1 MSLPIAPVLGILAD
15 NLERR
20 KSVLPLSRRNATGW
34 AAGLGLPKG
43 GETVIYTGHMYQIM
57 PALMSLEKLTS
68 MFEDHWIAKY
78 FGIGRMVNKHVNV
91 SWFTPRADSTERRAY
106 DARLVNIVRL
116 LRAADVNELGYLYA
130 EELYAGALIHDLG
143 GDDVFEQQACRL
155 HEMLRKRGVK
165 RVITVDPH
173 TTDMLRNVYPKVVPG
188 YDLEVKSYLEVL
200 AERKPEPRSELEG
213 DVVIHDSC
221 IYARS
226 LDVVEQPRWLLENA
240 GATVRE
246 PEYSGKLTFCCG
258 GPAESLF
265 PSRACQIAR
274 RRMEQLAR
282 TGHEV
287 AAMCPICLANLRN
300 AAEGKGV
307 TVRDIS
313 EYLVRAYGGSSHGE
327 AWSSPSPARGPGATS
342 TA

>member
-1 MSLPIAPVLGILAD
+1 MPLPIAPVLGVLAD

-20 KSVLPLSRRNATGW
+20 KSVLPLSRRSATGW

-43 GETVIYTGHMYQIM
+43 GETVLYTGHMYQIM

-78 FGIGRMVNKHVNV
+78 FGLGRMVNKHFNA
-91 SWFTPRADSTERRAY
+91 SWFAPRADPMKRRAY
-106 DARLVNIVRL
+106 DARLRNIVRL
-116 LRAADVNELGYLYA
+116 LRATDVKELGYLYG

-143 GDDVFEQQACRL
+143 VDDVFAHHARRL
-155 HEMLRKRGVK
+155 HDMLRKRGVK

-200 AERKPEPRSELEG
+200 AERKPEPRSGLEQ

-226 LDVVEQPRWLLENA
+226 LDVVEEPRWLLENA

-246 PEYSGKLTFCCG
+246 PECSGKLTFCCG

-265 PSRACQIAR
+265 PSRARQIAG

-313 EYLVRAYGGSSHGE
+313 EYLVGAYDGSSH
-327 AWSSPSPARGPGATS
+327 W
-342 TA
+342 

>member
-1 MSLPIAPVLGILAD
+1 MPLPIAPVLGVLAD

-20 KSVLPLSRRNATGW
+20 KSVLPLSRRSATGW
-34 AAGLGLPKG
+34 AAGLGLPRG
-43 GETVIYTGHMYQIM
+43 GKTVLYTGHMYQIM

-78 FGIGRMVNKHVNV
+78 FGIGRMVNKHVNG
-91 SWFTPRADSTERRAY
+91 SWFAPRADPMERRAY
-106 DARLVNIVRL
+106 DARLRNIVRL
-116 LRAADVNELGYLYA
+116 LRATDVKELGYLYG

-143 GDDVFEQQACRL
+143 VDDVFEHQARRL

-173 TTDMLRNVYPKVVPG
+173 TTDMLRNVYPRFVPEFAV
-188 YDLEVKSYLEVL
+188 EVRSYLEVL
-200 AERKPEPRSELEG
+200 ADRKPEPKHELGSE
-213 DVVIHDSC
+213 VVIHDSC

-226 LDVVEQPRWLLENA
+226 LDMVEEPRWLLENA
-240 GATVRE
+240 GASVRE

-265 PSRACQIAR
+265 PSRAGQIAA

-282 TGHEV
+282 TGHDV

-300 AAEGKGV
+300 AAEGKAV

-313 EYLVRAYGGSSHGE
+313 EYLVRAYDGSSHGE
-327 AWSSPSPARGPGATS
+327 AWSSPSRARGPSVTS

>member
-1 MSLPIAPVLGILAD
+1 MPLPIAPVLGILAD

-20 KSVLPLSRRNATGW
+20 KSVLPLSRRRATGW

-43 GETVIYTGHMYQIM
+43 GGTVLYTGHMYQII

-78 FGIGRMVNKHVNV
+78 FSIGRMMNKHVNV
-91 SWFTPRADSTERRAY
+91 SWFAPRVDSMERRAY
-106 DARLVNIVRL
+106 DARLRNIVRL
-116 LRAADVNELGYLYA
+116 LRAADVNDLGYLYG

-143 GDDVFEQQACRL
+143 VDDVFEHQARRL
-155 HEMLRKRGVK
+155 REKLKKHGVK

-173 TTDMLRNVYPKVVPG
+173 TTDMLRNVYPRFLPEFAV
-188 YDLEVKSYLEVL
+188 EVKSYLEVL
-200 AERKPEPRSELEG
+200 AERKPEPKKGLEAEI
-213 DVVIHDSC
+213 VIHDSC

-226 LDVVEQPRWLLENA
+226 LDMVDEPRWLLENA

-246 PEYSGKLTFCCG
+246 PEYSGRLTFCCG

-265 PSRACQIAR
+265 PRRARQIAAKR
-274 RRMEQLAR
+274 IEQLAS
-282 TGHEV
+282 TGHDV

-300 AAEGKGV
+300 AAEGEGV

-313 EYLVRAYGGSSHGE
+313 EYLVRAYDGSSHGG
-327 AWSSPSPARGPGATS
+327 AWSPPSPTRARA
-342 TA
+342 